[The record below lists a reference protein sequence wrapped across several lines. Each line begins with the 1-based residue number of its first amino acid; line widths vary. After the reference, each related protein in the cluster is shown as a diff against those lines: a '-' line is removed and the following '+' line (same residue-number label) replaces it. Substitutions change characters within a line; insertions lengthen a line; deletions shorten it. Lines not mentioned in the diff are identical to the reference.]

1 MNFLA
6 DSLIYRVER
15 CNFSVSLRGILQTL
29 AFQRKLRSKEVYLH
43 REETISLAKKLSKD
57 DVSKWLLEVGYYPEP
72 YVLPPFFEISTF
84 RALDP
89 YFSDKKYEGG
99 GIKWVEQVKVAYP
112 NEGFT
117 SRVFSLMHPKY
128 YHDLV
133 NVCVDNFDM
142 FIQSYK
148 SKRIS
153 SYTFPIP
160 LDSKNPGTINA
171 KRSERQIY
179 EYIEAA
185 ERSLLLDSQDYKY
198 VVIADIK
205 QFYPSIYTHAISW
218 AIHSKVKARK
228 YVNKPGQFSLI
239 GNKIDKL
246 LQCSNDGKTNGIAV
260 GPAISD
266 VVSEWMLNAV
276 DVIIDKNLPGRAFG
290 IRFKD
295 DYRIVC
301 DTEDEARQIIE
312 AIHAALQEFDLSL
325 SEEKTVILELPDGM
339 YRPWMLEYDQFQHSI
354 LGDDRNEAIS
364 FKSYEMM
371 QRKIFMMNKDY
382 GNKGITEKFL
392 GRLIGDDFRLLV
404 NLNTNT
410 QKKLFIA
417 HLTRLVKQK
426 PKVIGQVLGILDLIL
441 DKDTKPMIEASL
453 NSIMSNNL
461 NNEFIL
467 CWILYFK
474 KIHNG
479 NYKMK
484 VAVPKKKDMPL
495 LQSLHDNK
503 QRFFSEVDGIRLV
516 QNIKNIEM
524 SLVEHTALFKKGV
537 Q

>member
-1 MNFLA
+1 M
-6 DSLIYRVER
+6 SL
-15 CNFSVSLRGILQTL
+15 SDILKTIR
-29 AFQRKLRSKEVYLH
+29 FQRGLRSKEVYLH
-43 REETISLAKKLSKD
+43 RQETISLAKKLDKD

-72 YVLPPFFEISTF
+72 YVLPPFFEVSSF
-84 RALDP
+84 NAKDS
-89 YFSDKKYEGG
+89 YFSNKKYEGQ
-99 GIKWVEQVKVAYP
+99 GIKWTEQVKVAYP
-112 NEGFT
+112 SEGFT
-117 SRVFSLMHPKY
+117 SRVFSLIHPKY

-133 NVCVDNFDM
+133 NICVDNFDS

-153 SYTFPIP
+153 SYTFPVP
-160 LDSKNPGTINA
+160 LDSKNPGAVNT

-179 EYIEAA
+179 EYIDAA
-185 ERSLLLDSQDYKY
+185 EKSLLLDSQDYKY

-218 AIHSKVKARK
+218 AIHSKAKARK
-228 YVNKPGQFSLI
+228 HINKPDQFSLI

-266 VVSEWMLNAV
+266 IISEWMLNAV
-276 DVIIDKNLPGRAFG
+276 DAVIDKKLPGRAFG

-301 DTEDEARQIIE
+301 DTEDEARQIIST
-312 AIHAALQEFDLSL
+312 IHVALQEFDLNL
-325 SEEKTVILELPDGM
+325 SEEKTAILELPDGM
-339 YRPWMLEYDQFQHSI
+339 YRPWMLEYDQFQHGL
-354 LGDDRNEAIS
+354 LGDSRNEVIS
-364 FKSYEMM
+364 FKVYEMM

-392 GRLIGDDFRLLV
+392 GRLIGDDYQLLV
-404 NLNTNT
+404 SLNTIT
-410 QKKLFIA
+410 QKKLFVA

-426 PKVIGQVLGILDLIL
+426 PKVIGQVLGLFDLIL
-441 DKDTKPMIEASL
+441 DKDTRPIIEASL
-453 NSIMSNNL
+453 KSIMLDNI

-467 CWILYFK
+467 CWVLYFK

-479 NYKMK
+479 DYKMK
-484 VAVPKKKDMPL
+484 ITIPKSTDMLL

-503 QRFFSEVDGIRLV
+503 QRFFSGVGGVKLV
-516 QNIKNIEM
+516 RDVRNIET
-524 SLVEHTALFKKGV
+524 SLVEHTALFKWGV
-537 Q
+537 K

>member
-1 MNFLA
+1 MSLSSILKALNFHRAL
-6 DSLIYRVER
+6 
-15 CNFSVSLRGILQTL
+15 GG
-29 AFQRKLRSKEVYLH
+29 KEVYLH
-43 REETISLAKKLSKD
+43 RKETISLAKKLNKD
-57 DVSKWLLEVGYYPEP
+57 DISKWLLEVGYYPEP
-72 YVLPPFFEISTF
+72 YVLPPFFEVSRFDATD
-84 RALDP
+84 L
-89 YFSDKKYEGG
+89 YFPDKKYEGD
-99 GIKWVEQVKVAYP
+99 GIKWVEQIKVSYP

-117 SRVFSLMHPKY
+117 SRVFSLIHPKH

-133 NVCVDNFDM
+133 NICVKNFDS
-142 FIQSYK
+142 FIRSYK

-160 LDSKNPGTINA
+160 LDSKRPGVINP

-198 VVIADIK
+198 IVVADIK

-218 AIHSKVKARK
+218 AIHSKAEVRRHIKKA
-228 YVNKPGQFSLI
+228 NQFSLI
-239 GNKIDKL
+239 GNRIDKL

-266 VVSEWMLNAV
+266 FISEWMLNAV
-276 DVIIDKNLPGRAFG
+276 DAAIDKSLPGRAFG

-301 DTEDEARQIIE
+301 DTEDEARQIVD
-312 AIHAALQEFDLSL
+312 AIQTALQEFDLSL
-325 SEEKTVILELPDGM
+325 SEEKTAILELPDGM
-339 YRPWMLEYDQFQHSI
+339 YRPWMLDYDKFQHAI
-354 LGDDRNEAIS
+354 LGDDRNKAIP

-382 GNKGITEKFL
+382 GKKGITEKFL
-392 GRLIGDDFRLLV
+392 GRLIDDNFQLLV
-404 NLNTNT
+404 NLNTIT

-417 HLTRLVKQK
+417 HLTRLVRQK
-426 PKVIGQVLGILDLIL
+426 PKVIGQVLGIFDLIL
-441 DKDTKPMIEASL
+441 DRDTRPLIESSL
-453 NSIMSNNL
+453 NSIMSSNI

-474 KIHNG
+474 KIHKSS
-479 NYKMK
+479 YKMK
-484 VAVPKKKDMPL
+484 VTIPKKKDMLL

-503 QRFFSEVDGIRLV
+503 QRFFSNLDEVKLV
-516 QNIKNIEM
+516 QDIRNIEV
-524 SLVEHTALFKKGV
+524 SLAEHTALFKKGAK
-537 Q
+537 